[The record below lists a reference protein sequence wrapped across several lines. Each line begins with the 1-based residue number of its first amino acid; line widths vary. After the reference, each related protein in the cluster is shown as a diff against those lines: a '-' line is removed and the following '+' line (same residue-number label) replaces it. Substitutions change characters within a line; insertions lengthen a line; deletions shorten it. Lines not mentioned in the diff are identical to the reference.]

1 MPESVIRAADAH
13 LRELNAQGAAVNVTP
28 PAKPE
33 SDQVSLAD
41 VGADAV
47 AERLRA
53 VDPNMLSPLE
63 ALRLLFELKTISDKK
78 GETVMKKGEKL
89 LLVLGALLIA
99 AGVFVG
105 VTLGWDY
112 SPNNYAY
119 NEIEFTTAD
128 TETGECSFVSVQLS
142 DLEVNIYSTT
152 DKTVSIAARG
162 AKTPDRVSVVLD
174 GGVLRITEKKPG
186 LFQRL
191 AVSDDDAV
199 ILRIPE
205 KWVGTVDAAT
215 QSGDVYVSGLVS
227 PQLTLRASS
236 ASGAVSASEL
246 KVAETQLVT
255 TSGNI
260 FVSTTRGGTITAG
273 TTSGYMNISDVKAE
287 SASLSSVSGSIS
299 VRNAELTGVLT
310 LHTTSGDIDLDDISA
325 AGIETDTTSGDLE
338 LDEVDTQSLTFTSTS
353 GDISGELLHADE
365 FGGTV
370 TTVSGDISG
379 IRSGSE
385 GTRTFKIETVS
396 GDIDLDD

>member
-1 MPESVIRAADAH
+1 
-13 LRELNAQGAAVNVTP
+13 
-28 PAKPE
+28 
-33 SDQVSLAD
+33 
-41 VGADAV
+41 
-47 AERLRA
+47 
-53 VDPNMLSPLE
+53 
-63 ALRLLFELKTISDKK
+63 
-78 GETVMKKGEKL
+78 MKKGEKV

-112 SPNNYAY
+112 SPDNYAY
-119 NEIEFTTAD
+119 NDIAFTSAD

-142 DLEVNIYSTT
+142 ELEVNIYSTT

-205 KWVGTVDAAT
+205 KW
-215 QSGDVYVSGLVS
+215 
-227 PQLTLRASS
+227 
-236 ASGAVSASEL
+236 SGAVSASEL

>member
-1 MPESVIRAADAH
+1 MSAQTPWPSGCAPSIPTRS
-13 LRELNAQGAAVNVTP
+13 RRWRRSGCCLN
-28 PAKPE
+28 
-33 SDQVSLAD
+33 S
-41 VGADAV
+41 
-47 AERLRA
+47 
-53 VDPNMLSPLE
+53 
-63 ALRLLFELKTISDKK
+63 KTISDKK
-78 GETVMKKGEKL
+78 RRNRDEKRL
-89 LLVLGALLIA
+89 KALLIA

-119 NEIEFTTAD
+119 NEIEFTAAD

-142 DLEVNIYSTT
+142 ELEVNIYSTT

-162 AKTPDRVSVVLD
+162 AKTPDRVLD
-174 GGVLRITEKKPG
+174 GGVLRITEKKLG

-385 GTRTFKIETVS
+385 GTRTFRIETVS

>member
-1 MPESVIRAADAH
+1 
-13 LRELNAQGAAVNVTP
+13 
-28 PAKPE
+28 
-33 SDQVSLAD
+33 
-41 VGADAV
+41 
-47 AERLRA
+47 
-53 VDPNMLSPLE
+53 
-63 ALRLLFELKTISDKK
+63 
-78 GETVMKKGEKL
+78 MKKGEKV

-112 SPNNYAY
+112 SPDNYAY
-119 NEIEFTTAD
+119 NDIAFTSAD

-142 DLEVNIYSTT
+142 ELEVNIYSTT
-152 DKTVSIAARG
+152 
-162 AKTPDRVSVVLD
+162 DRVSVVLD

-205 KWVGTVDAAT
+205 KWIGTVDAAT

-227 PQLTLRASS
+227 PQLTLRVSS

-246 KVAETQLVT
+246 KVAETQLIT

>member
-1 MPESVIRAADAH
+1 
-13 LRELNAQGAAVNVTP
+13 
-28 PAKPE
+28 
-33 SDQVSLAD
+33 
-41 VGADAV
+41 
-47 AERLRA
+47 
-53 VDPNMLSPLE
+53 
-63 ALRLLFELKTISDKK
+63 
-78 GETVMKKGEKL
+78 MKKGEKV
-89 LLVLGALLIA
+89 LLVLGALLIV

-128 TETGECSFVSVQLS
+128 AETGECSFVSVQLS
-142 DLEVNIYSTT
+142 ELEVNIYSTT

-174 GGVLRITEKKPG
+174 GGVLRITEKKLG

-236 ASGAVSASEL
+236 TSGAVSASEL

-325 AGIETDTTSGDLE
+325 
-338 LDEVDTQSLTFTSTS
+338 QSLTFTSTS

-379 IRSGSE
+379 IRSGSD
-385 GTRTFKIETVS
+385 GTRIFKIETVS

>member
-1 MPESVIRAADAH
+1 
-13 LRELNAQGAAVNVTP
+13 
-28 PAKPE
+28 
-33 SDQVSLAD
+33 
-41 VGADAV
+41 
-47 AERLRA
+47 
-53 VDPNMLSPLE
+53 
-63 ALRLLFELKTISDKK
+63 
-78 GETVMKKGEKL
+78 MKKGEKL

-112 SPNNYAY
+112 SPSNYAY
-119 NEIEFTTAD
+119 NDIEFTAAD

-142 DLEVNIYSTT
+142 ELEVNIYSTT

-174 GGVLRITEKKPG
+174 GGVLRITEKKLG

-246 KVAETQLVT
+246 RPLPIK
-255 TSGNI
+255 
-260 FVSTTRGGTITAG
+260 
-273 TTSGYMNISDVKAE
+273 
-287 SASLSSVSGSIS
+287 
-299 VRNAELTGVLT
+299 
-310 LHTTSGDIDLDDISA
+310 
-325 AGIETDTTSGDLE
+325 
-338 LDEVDTQSLTFTSTS
+338 
-353 GDISGELLHADE
+353 
-365 FGGTV
+365 
-370 TTVSGDISG
+370 
-379 IRSGSE
+379 
-385 GTRTFKIETVS
+385 
-396 GDIDLDD
+396 

>member
-1 MPESVIRAADAH
+1 
-13 LRELNAQGAAVNVTP
+13 
-28 PAKPE
+28 
-33 SDQVSLAD
+33 
-41 VGADAV
+41 
-47 AERLRA
+47 
-53 VDPNMLSPLE
+53 
-63 ALRLLFELKTISDKK
+63 
-78 GETVMKKGEKL
+78 MKKGEKL

-112 SPNNYAY
+112 SPDNYAY
-119 NEIEFTTAD
+119 NDIAFTSAD

-142 DLEVNIYSTT
+142 ELEVNIYSTT

-174 GGVLRITEKKPG
+174 GGVLRITEKKLG

-325 AGIETDTTSGDLE
+325 AGIETGAGRGRYAEPYVHLHERRHLRRAAARGRIRRHGHHRERRHLRHPQRQRRYT
-338 LDEVDTQSLTFTSTS
+338 
-353 GDISGELLHADE
+353 DIQDRNRQRRHRPRRLNKAMQNFPAERPHGRAGPAERKKRRPRRHMPDGESRQGKAAGYA
-365 FGGTV
+365 GGLGV
-370 TTVSGDISG
+370 TKRCSPLSKRKAGNLFISH
-379 IRSGSE
+379 IIAA
-385 GTRTFKIETVS
+385 F
-396 GDIDLDD
+396 

>member
-1 MPESVIRAADAH
+1 
-13 LRELNAQGAAVNVTP
+13 
-28 PAKPE
+28 
-33 SDQVSLAD
+33 
-41 VGADAV
+41 
-47 AERLRA
+47 
-53 VDPNMLSPLE
+53 
-63 ALRLLFELKTISDKK
+63 
-78 GETVMKKGEKL
+78 MKKGEKV

-112 SPNNYAY
+112 SPDNYAY
-119 NEIEFTTAD
+119 NDIAFTSAD

-142 DLEVNIYSTT
+142 ELEVNIYSTT
-152 DKTVSIAARG
+152 DNTVSIAARG

-174 GGVLRITEKKPG
+174 GGVLRITEKKLG

-246 KVAETQLVT
+246 KVAETQLIT

-338 LDEVDTQSLTFTSTS
+338 LDEVDTF
-353 GDISGELLHADE
+353 
-365 FGGTV
+365 V
-370 TTVSGDISG
+370 VSC
-379 IRSGSE
+379 
-385 GTRTFKIETVS
+385 FF
-396 GDIDLDD
+396 

>member
-1 MPESVIRAADAH
+1 
-13 LRELNAQGAAVNVTP
+13 
-28 PAKPE
+28 
-33 SDQVSLAD
+33 
-41 VGADAV
+41 
-47 AERLRA
+47 
-53 VDPNMLSPLE
+53 
-63 ALRLLFELKTISDKK
+63 
-78 GETVMKKGEKL
+78 MKKGEKL

-112 SPNNYAY
+112 SPDNYAY
-119 NEIEFTTAD
+119 NDIAFTSAD

-142 DLEVNIYSTT
+142 ELEVNIYSTT

-227 PQLTLRASS
+227 PQLTLRVSS

-246 KVAETQLVT
+246 KVAETQLIT

-273 TTSGYMNISDVKAE
+273 TTSG
-287 SASLSSVSGSIS
+287 
-299 VRNAELTGVLT
+299 
-310 LHTTSGDIDLDDISA
+310 
-325 AGIETDTTSGDLE
+325 
-338 LDEVDTQSLTFTSTS
+338 
-353 GDISGELLHADE
+353 
-365 FGGTV
+365 
-370 TTVSGDISG
+370 
-379 IRSGSE
+379 
-385 GTRTFKIETVS
+385 
-396 GDIDLDD
+396 